1 MRVGIIILPDQ
12 RWSTARRRWQL
23 AEEYGFDYA
32 WTYDHLGWRDLVD
45 GPWFDAMT
53 TLTAAA
59 LTTSRIRLRPAPA
72 PAGFPPAPRARGP
85 GELPPSRA
93 LRARDHGARR
103 RVLRA
108 AHARDRGG
116 RAGAVVRRPGA

>member
-45 GPWFDAMT
+45 GPWFDAVT

-59 LTTSRIRLRPAPA
+59 QVTSRIRLGTMVASPNFRHPVHFAREITA
-72 PAGFPPAPRARGP
+72 LDASTRCSLRTGVRAG
-85 GELPPSRA
+85 
-93 LRARDHGARR
+93 GARF
-103 RVLRA
+103 
-108 AHARDRGG
+108 DG
-116 RAGAVVRRPGA
+116 VVV